1 MWPYVLCSLGI
12 SALFSLSLPLYGVT
26 EVTIGVIDMLS
37 QCLLLA
43 VTIGFAAFA
52 LLKRTKSRT
61 SSATEDAEFVGNIP
75 VEWKLD
81 LPSDLAA
88 IPPRPKL
95 PPQSIF
101 FPRARLGGG
110 FARNLAEQTEQR
122 AEQQIARC

>member
-1 MWPYVLCSLGI
+1 
-12 SALFSLSLPLYGVT
+12 
-26 EVTIGVIDMLS
+26 MLS

-43 VTIGFAAFA
+43 GTIGFAAFA
-52 LLKRTKSRT
+52 LLKRTKSRA

-75 VEWKLD
+75 AEWKLD

-88 IPPRPKL
+88 IPPGPKL

-101 FPRARLGGG
+101 FPRARLGLGST
-110 FARNLAEQTEQR
+110 RNLAGQTEQR